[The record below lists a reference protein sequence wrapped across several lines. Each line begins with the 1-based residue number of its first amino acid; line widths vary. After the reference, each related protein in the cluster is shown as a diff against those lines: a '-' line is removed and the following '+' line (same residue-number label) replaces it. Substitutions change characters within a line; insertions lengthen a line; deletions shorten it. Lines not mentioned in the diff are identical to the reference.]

1 MRQTT
6 TISNV
11 TAHTATVA
19 TNAIRNGFSFLS
31 SIRTGF
37 YVRMVLIGSS
47 QQLLEHIVDLFAVIA
62 ATGRQILGPTVHFLR
77 DQDLQ

>member
-1 MRQTT
+1 
-6 TISNV
+6 
-11 TAHTATVA
+11 
-19 TNAIRNGFSFLS
+19 
-31 SIRTGF
+31 
-37 YVRMVLIGSS
+37 MVLIGSS